1 MLRPGGQ
8 EGAGTSDP
16 GGFSGTGDSK
26 ALTWR

>member
-8 EGAGTSDP
+8 EGAGTSDL